1 MALLILFTLFRN
13 AAQARSSRSRAARR
27 SGRQQM
33 ITVRSDGHRAWA
45 SAPRRSGDVAAHS
58 WEGALAT

>member
-27 SGRQQM
+27 SWPATNDHRQ
-33 ITVRSDGHRAWA
+33 
-45 SAPRRSGDVAAHS
+45 
-58 WEGALAT
+58 E